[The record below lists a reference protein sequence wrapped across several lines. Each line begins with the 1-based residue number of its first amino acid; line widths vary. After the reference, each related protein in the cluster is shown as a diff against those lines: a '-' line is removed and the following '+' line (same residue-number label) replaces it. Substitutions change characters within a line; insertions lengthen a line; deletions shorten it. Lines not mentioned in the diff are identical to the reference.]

1 MDIRIIIFED
11 NPSFRISLY
20 HLLNGSE
27 GFYCA
32 GTFENCQNLLK
43 HIRETKPDVILMDIA
58 MPGMD
63 GIEAVRII
71 RAHCPDQK
79 ILMQTIFQD
88 NEKIFDAIV
97 AGAHGYILKS
107 TSPVRILDAIRET
120 HEGGTVISPSIAS
133 KVLKMISNPP
143 PAPTKKLF
151 DLTEREIEIL
161 RLLVKGL
168 SYKMIGAAC
177 LISIDTVRSH
187 IKNIYQKLH
196 VNSKGEAIATAIKGN
211 IV

>member
-1 MDIRIIIFED
+1 MDIRVILFED
-11 NPSFRISLY
+11 NASYRIGLY

-27 GFYCA
+27 GFACV
-32 GTFENCQNLLK
+32 GTFENCQHVLR
-43 HIRETKPDVILMDIA
+43 HVRETKPDVILMDIA

-71 RAHCPDQK
+71 REHYPDQK

-97 AGAHGYILKS
+97 AGAHGYILKN
-107 TSPVRILDAIRET
+107 TSPIRILDAIRET

-133 KVLKMISNPP
+133 KVLKMVSNPP
-143 PAPTKKLF
+143 QAPPRDAF
-151 DLTEREIEIL
+151 DLTDREIEIL

-168 SYKMIGAAC
+168 SYKMIGGSC

-196 VNSKGEAIATAIKGN
+196 VNSKGEAIIKALKDN
-211 IV
+211 IF

>member
-1 MDIRIIIFED
+1 MDIRVIIFED
-11 NPSFRISLY
+11 NTGYRVGMY

-27 GFYCA
+27 GFVCA
-32 GTFENCQNLLK
+32 GTFENCQNVLR
-43 HIRETKPDVILMDIA
+43 HVRETKPDVILMDIA

-71 RAHCPDQK
+71 REHFPDLK

-88 NEKIFDAIV
+88 NDKIFDAIV
-97 AGAHGYILKS
+97 AGAHGYILKN

-143 PAPTKKLF
+143 QVPPKKTF

-168 SYKMIGAAC
+168 SYKMIGASC